1 MEMGDARLVRPWLL
15 KVTHRLVDP
24 WWMMQRGHT
33 TFLRHRRLW
42 RLLTV
47 TTVAVTAC
55 TGPQVP
61 RQAGPGS
68 ATVSS
73 TPRFVVVCRFDHRRS
88 DDPIVFPG
96 VPGAS
101 HSHDFFGNT
110 STGAFSNSA
119 GLLSNTLPAA
129 YGEVFPGTTC
139 GRSGDKSAYW
149 TPTLTKGDL
158 AYPSNL
164 VRAYYRSATSDR
176 TAVQPIPAGL
186 RMIAGNAR
194 ATAPQ
199 PISVT
204 SWACGSG
211 GDQTEVSSAPTC
223 PTGVSLHLKV
233 AFPNCWNGRDLD
245 SPDHKSH
252 LSYSSGGHCPQG
264 FPVALPKIS
273 LIFRYTGVSG
283 SGVHLACGNDLCA
296 HADFMDGWAASAQS
310 ALVVDCIRRG
320 LDCGE
325 VGGPGGGVVPTGAG
339 IPGSAPAPAMTM

>member
-1 MEMGDARLVRPWLL
+1 L
-15 KVTHRLVDP
+15 
-24 WWMMQRGHT
+24 
-33 TFLRHRRLW
+33 
-42 RLLTV
+42 RLLMV
-47 TTVAVTAC
+47 TTLAVTAC
-55 TGPQVP
+55 TGPQVL
-61 RQAGPGS
+61 QQTGPGS
-68 ATVSS
+68 ATLSS

-96 VPGAS
+96 APGAS

-110 STGAFSNSA
+110 STDAFSNSA
-119 GLLSNTLPAA
+119 GLLSSTSPAA
-129 YGEVFPGTTC
+129 FGEVFPGTTC

-149 TPTLTKGDL
+149 APTLLKGDL

-164 VRAYYRSATSDR
+164 VRAYYRSAMSDPSV
-176 TAVQPIPAGL
+176 VQPMPAGL
-186 RMIAGNAR
+186 RMIAGNAK
-194 ATAPQ
+194 AAAAQ

-211 GDQTEVSSAPTC
+211 GDQTEVSSAPAC

-245 SPDHKSH
+245 SSDHKSH
-252 LSYSSGGHCPQG
+252 LSYSSGGQCPPG

-283 SGVHLACGNDLCA
+283 AGVHLACGNDLCA
-296 HADFMDGWAASAQS
+296 HADFMDGWAVSAQS

-325 VGGPGGGVVPTGAG
+325 VGGPGGGIVPTGAG
-339 IPGSAPAPAMTM
+339 IPDSAPAPAMTM